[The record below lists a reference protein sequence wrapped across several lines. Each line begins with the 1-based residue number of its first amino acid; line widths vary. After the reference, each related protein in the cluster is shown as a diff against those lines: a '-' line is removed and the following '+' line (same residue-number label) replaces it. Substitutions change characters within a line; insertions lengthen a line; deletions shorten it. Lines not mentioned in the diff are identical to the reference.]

1 MSRERAPTDGTRPP
15 PRPLRILV
23 AATAALV
30 ASVAPTVPAGAS
42 PGLSVTDLTDE
53 ALSATDLAEALAG
66 EGVTV
71 SGVSFTGA
79 ETAAGVFSG
88 GGTGEGAIV
97 GFEEGILLST
107 GAAVNVVGPNE
118 ADAITTDHG
127 TAGDADL
134 DALLPEGAAT
144 RDAAVLG
151 FDFVPSGTVVT
162 FRYVFSSDEY
172 NEFVGVGFND
182 VFGFFVNG
190 ENCATVN
197 GDPVSIDSI
206 NLESHSDLYR
216 NNERDEI
223 GSAPIDT
230 EMDGLTVVLACQ
242 ATVKAGETNTMKLA
256 IADVGDGLVDSN
268 VFIEAGSLTTEPLED
283 VPGPPQNVAA
293 FPADAAAL
301 LDWDPPTSGGEP
313 DIYEATC
320 TATDDPEDRAS
331 ASVDVPTT
339 EVVVE
344 GLTNGTT
351 YTCTVRAGNEAGF
364 GPDSDASNPVTPSAD
379 ANAAAIDAA
388 DGGTIEWPGSLGT
401 SVAIEVGGGGSGTV
415 IVSGFLFGAPGEV
428 DPTCG
433 GRRCVG
439 QGIEWALSD
448 PGAVT
453 SMEIVFTE
461 SPVLVEGLDL
471 EKARVYKDGQRLKRC
486 KGGLPRKPPGA
497 CVLLRELLPDG
508 AWRVTVL
515 ANPELDP
522 KGRI

>member
-1 MSRERAPTDGTRPP
+1 MRRERAPIGRTRPP
-15 PRPLRILV
+15 PRSLRILV
-23 AATAALV
+23 VATAALI
-30 ASVAPTVPAGAS
+30 ASIAPTVPAGAS

-71 SGVSFTGA
+71 SEVSFTGA
-79 ETAAGVFSG
+79 EIAAGVFSG

-107 GAAVNVVGPNE
+107 GAAADVVGPNE
-118 ADAITTDHG
+118 DDAITTVHG

-134 DALLPEGAAT
+134 DALLPEGAVT
-144 RDAAVLG
+144 HDAAVLA
-151 FDFVPSGTVVT
+151 FDFVPSGAVVT

-172 NEFVGVGFND
+172 NEFVGAGFND

-197 GDPVSIDSI
+197 SDPVSIDSI

-216 NNERDEI
+216 NNEPDE
-223 GSAPIDT
+223 GGNAPIDT
-230 EMDGLTVVLACQ
+230 EMDGLTVVLTCE
-242 ATVKAGETNTMKLA
+242 AGVNAGVANTMKLA

-268 VFIEAGSLTTEPLED
+268 VFIEAGSLTTGSLE

-293 FPADAAAL
+293 FAADGAAL
-301 LDWDPPTSGGEP
+301 LDWDPPTSGGDP
-313 DIYEATC
+313 DVYEATC
-320 TATDDPEDRAS
+320 TATDDREDQAS

-339 EVVVE
+339 EVVIG

-379 ANAAAIDAA
+379 ANAAAIDTA

-453 SMEIVFTE
+453 SMEVVFTE
-461 SPVLVEGLDL
+461 SPGLVDGLDL

-486 KGGLPRKPPGA
+486 KGSLPRKPPGA

-508 AWRVTVL
+508 GWRVTVL